1 MKHSSSGNRH
11 AGDYEIEIETRAGRV
26 ARLLLYKT
34 GGRLDR
40 NMNYGQVYYNDV
52 ANGIGCR
59 TALFVSGCTHHC
71 KGCFNEM
78 TWDFNYGVPYT
89 KEVEDEIV
97 ESLKPE
103 YIAGLTILGGE
114 PMEVVNQKEIRPL
127 IERIKR
133 EVPKATIW
141 IYSGYLWE
149 ELTDPD
155 NKRCHSEDTDTI
167 LSMTDV
173 LVDGEFMLDKKNLM
187 LRFRGSENQRI
198 IDVKATLEKG
208 EVVLSKY
215 NDKDTSRL

>member
-1 MKHSSSGNRH
+1 
-11 AGDYEIEIETRAGRV
+11 
-26 ARLLLYKT
+26 
-34 GGRLDR
+34 
-40 NMNYGQVYYNDV
+40 MNYGQVYYNDV

-78 TWDFNYGVPYT
+78 TWDFNYGEPYT
-89 KEVEDEIV
+89 KEVEDDIV
-97 ESLKPE
+97 ESLKPD

-114 PMEVVNQKEIRPL
+114 PMEIVNQKEIRPL
-127 IERIKR
+127 LERIKK

-149 ELTDPD
+149 ELTDKN
-155 NKRCHSEDTDTI
+155 NKRCHGEDTEAI
-167 LSMTDV
+167 LSMTDI

-198 IDVKATLEKG
+198 IDVKETLKTG
-208 EVVLSKY
+208 EIVLSKY
-215 NDKDTSRL
+215 NSKDESRLS